1 MAFKIR
7 TRFRYEPGGTS
18 IQSISWS
25 VKNSD
30 VIESYHNASSPSFSL
45 FFSLSPSE
53 NIQMTAHGEEF
64 FGFDVRIG
72 SVLKTI
78 ISPWVW
84 CTTKNSCYGK
94 QIDYVQKSQLQSS
107 ESLLVLFS
115 MQHLQSRQGITDEK
129 SLGVSF
135 GKERNV
141 LTVC

>member
-1 MAFKIR
+1 MH
-7 TRFRYEPGGTS
+7 YTS
-18 IQSISWS
+18 ILIRG
-25 VKNSD
+25 
-30 VIESYHNASSPSFSL
+30 
-45 FFSLSPSE
+45 FFLSRKHTHARSHT
-53 NIQMTAHGEEF
+53 QMTAHGEEF
-64 FGFDVRIG
+64 FGFDARIG

-84 CTTKNSCYGK
+84 CTTKSSCYGK

-135 GKERNV
+135 GKERHA
-141 LTVC
+141 LTIN